1 MTIPFCN
8 VCLEYL
14 FRHTLQMV
22 VSLYSKGSYFEYKDT
37 TIYELRFLKR
47 YVLLDMTRPFC
58 TVCLKSLFK
67 MSVLFYKIVSSK
79 IKILKL
85 YE

>member
-22 VSLYSKGSYFEYKDT
+22 VSLYSKGSYFEYKDKT
-37 TIYELRFLKR
+37 LYELRIFKR

-58 TVCLKSLFK
+58 NVCLKSHFE
-67 MSVLFYKIVSSK
+67 MSVLFSKIV
-79 IKILKL
+79 
-85 YE
+85 